1 MDQRRIDDILSGRKR
16 GVGPVLVRSLL
27 LATSAP
33 YSLMMR
39 LRRGLYHR
47 GVLASHSATLPV
59 ISVGNITAG
68 GTGKTPMVAWIVEQL
83 KRRGASP
90 AILTRG
96 YKGSGESSDEAE
108 LLKQLTERP
117 VAVDADRVAGA
128 AAAAADEETDVLVM
142 DDGFQHRRL
151 RRDLDIVLI
160 DATRPFGYG
169 HCLPRGLL
177 REPLSALSDADA
189 IVITRSDTVEPD
201 ALRNLRERITRAA
214 PRASLH
220 SAVHRPVRIVS
231 RTSGEIPLD
240 ALRGCEVYAFCGI
253 GNPVSFFRLLEDIGA
268 RLTDRRIFDDHV
280 AYTQQRVERVR
291 SEARECGVLVT
302 TQKDFVKLAGIDL
315 GGDLWGIEVEM
326 EIVEGEE
333 ELVAKLVGAWKAVRE
348 APGDES

>member
-1 MDQRRIDDILSGRKR
+1 MDQHRVDDILSGRKG
-16 GVGPVLVRSLL
+16 GVGPALLRSLL

-39 LRRGLYHR
+39 LRRGLYRR
-47 GVLASHSATLPV
+47 GLLPSHPAALPV

-83 KRRGASP
+83 KRRGARP

-96 YKGSGESSDEAE
+96 YKGSGGSSDEAE
-108 LLKQLTERP
+108 LLRELTGRP

-128 AAAAADEETDVLVM
+128 VAAAADGETDVLVM

-151 RRDLDIVLI
+151 RRDMDIVLI
-160 DATRPFGYG
+160 DAMRPFGYG

-201 ALRNLRERITRAA
+201 ALRNLREGIARAA

-231 RTSGEIPLD
+231 CTGGEIPLD
-240 ALRGCEVYAFCGI
+240 ALRGREVYAFCGI
-253 GNPVSFFRLLEDIGA
+253 GNPASFFRLLEDIGA

-280 AYTQQRVERVR
+280 AYTPQRVERLR
-291 SEARECGVLVT
+291 SEARECDVLVT
-302 TQKDFVKLAGIDL
+302 TQKDFVKLAGIEL

-326 EIVEGEE
+326 EIVEGEA
-333 ELVAKLVGAWKAVRE
+333 ELVEKIVGAWKAARE